1 MASPR
6 FSFSGWNSFS
16 IAPKVNPASVPI
28 QTPGLLPPAAPGQLV
43 AQTSAANN
51 NLPAWLQA
59 EVDRI
64 NAQQALRTQ
73 LAGQVT
79 GGGMQSLDIG
89 SLLAGQAALTQAQTG
104 ANLYQDQ
111 RALNNQIQEQM
122 RRRAALNQTL
132 GAPGLYDL
140 SGARALDTQLNYLQ
154 SSAAPLGARTLSAFG
169 TAPRSSGWISPMGGF
184 L

>member
-28 QTPGLLPPAAPGQLV
+28 QTPGLLPPAAPGQPV
-43 AQTSAANN
+43 AQTSAANT
-51 NLPAWLQA
+51 NLPAWLQQ

-79 GGGMQSLDIG
+79 GGGGQSLDLG
-89 SLLAGQAALTQAQTG
+89 GLLTGIANVTQAQT
-104 ANLYQDQ
+104 ANQALQQQ
-111 RALNNQIQEQM
+111 RGIENVIGTTQQQRSNI
-122 RRRAALNQTL
+122 L
-132 GAPGLYDL
+132 GLGSPGLYDL
-140 SGARALDTQLNYLQ
+140 SGASMLDRRLRDFTTR
-154 SSAAPLGARTLSAFG
+154 AAPQSTFLASSFG
-169 TAPRSSGWISPMGGF
+169 NRPSGWISPMGGF
-184 L
+184 F